1 MEMSK
6 YPFNYQIGKLYRY
19 NGLEEKIFLIND
31 APHAISSIFNGDIV
45 CFLTEPYKK
54 MSSFYCRILHSNG
67 VVGEIF
73 WDIKTFDIFLLVL
86 K

>member
-1 MEMSK
+1 MQISK

-19 NGLEEKIFLIND
+19 NGLEEKIFLLN
-31 APHAISSIFNGDIV
+31 APRAISSIFNGDIV